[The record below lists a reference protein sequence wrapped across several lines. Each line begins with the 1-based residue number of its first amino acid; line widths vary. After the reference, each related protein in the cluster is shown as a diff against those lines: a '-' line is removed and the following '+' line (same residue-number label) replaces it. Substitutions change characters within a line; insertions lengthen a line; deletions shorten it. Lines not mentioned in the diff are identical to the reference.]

1 MKKSLVMFVG
11 FALGMVQ
18 GVSAQAVIPGWL
30 TDPTAM
36 KGALGNDESY
46 QPPEAFKY
54 PYISTYY
61 VKPTVTTDENVR
73 ISAYVTDFEHSKIRF
88 LDDSHRFTVFLE
100 YRLRGGSSK
109 RLVLKDRKSGDVE
122 FDLGRLPV
130 GDYEL
135 RVWTVDAQRRE
146 SHRVIHDFRVRTA
159 ADLAIPADKVYTMTA
174 ADLAAY
180 GIRNDGDLE
189 EVVYI
194 ETNGTA
200 RTVKEKRADAPGY
213 TVTVE
218 LDPKTGR
225 LPFRAFSKA
234 KVVYDEGY
242 DSGLVESNA
251 VLTTKGIQRLLDE
264 KAAAGFRKLTMLPG
278 VYRISHEAPVLI
290 PDNFTWDLG
299 EATIKLNQF
308 FGEKCMMVR
317 MASAIDAH
325 VTGGVIEGDYWAH
338 DYSSP
343 KDSEW
348 VNGFQISGDSWY
360 CSFDGVTVR
369 EIAGYGGSNYIESD
383 NRGALAFFCEA
394 LPNYTAGGLDRKTG
408 EVDATDA
415 FRYTSDYFSLR
426 KIVEKLGRR
435 RLQLSKYLGY
445 QGVRTRSWQVTV
457 CWYDVHRHFLSSE
470 TAWQFREMWIPE
482 GAAFMRIS
490 VEAGSPEEACPSA
503 YTEALQATAFRYP
516 INCAIR
522 NCRFERCRCVGYAAA
537 QMKNWIFEGNFFT
550 ESGEAEAKC
559 AFDAEDGADQMQD
572 AYFLRNTF
580 RDNPVNNSILTCAGH
595 NFILE
600 KNDGGIHFWG
610 RTHSPCVRDNDIEQ
624 ATYYCDSRIRTG
636 YGRFDGNRYS
646 KGIKLGVNDM
656 KVRPDNWDE
665 VLSGETFDGSKDS
678 FSIDVG
684 RAGRIVG
691 CTFRDMKAVGVT
703 SAFAC
708 DFVNCRGW
716 CTGTRW
722 IECKVANSQFKNF
735 FGTNNWNGCRFTNS
749 TIESVNRGTLVIKNC
764 DFIGSAFIGLNES
777 TLAVKDSRFD
787 RTLFDGGWWAS
798 PAKLLFRDCTFKDS
812 EKGAIFSVG
821 AYNIGSF
828 LFSGCTVTGRK
839 SFLHVKDT
847 RPLKFY
853 HGENPDLKPGTV
865 TFKGM
870 KWKSEADR
878 VVTHGTGAHEE
889 ISSKRLVFD
898 GSASVWPGGVKVLT
912 EPFPTWTVK

>member
-1 MKKSLVMFVG
+1 MKRLMVIAG
-11 FALGMVQ
+11 IALGLVQ

-36 KGALGNDESY
+36 KGALGNDASY

-54 PYISTYY
+54 PYVSTYY
-61 VKPTVTTDENVR
+61 VKPTVTPDEVVKV
-73 ISAYVTDFEHSKIRF
+73 SAYVTDFEHSKIRF
-88 LDDSHRFTVFLE
+88 LDDSHRFTVYLE
-100 YRLRGGSSK
+100 YRVRGGQSK
-109 RLVLKDRKSGDVE
+109 VLTLKDRKSGDVE
-122 FDLGRLPV
+122 FVLGKLPV

-135 RVWTVDAQRRE
+135 RVWAKDAKGRE

-159 ADLAIPADKVYTMTA
+159 AELAIPADKVYTMTA

-189 EVVYI
+189 KVVYV
-194 ETNGTA
+194 ESNGA
-200 RTVKEKRADAPGY
+200 ERTVKEKRADVPGY
-213 TVTVE
+213 TVTVP
-218 LDPKTGR
+218 LDPKTGK
-225 LPFRAFSKA
+225 LPYRAFAQA

-242 DSGLVESNA
+242 DHGLVESNA
-251 VLTTKGIQRLLDE
+251 VLNVKGIQKLIDE

-278 VYRISHEAPVLI
+278 VYRVSHVAPIMI

-299 EATIKLNQF
+299 KATIKLNQF

-338 DYSSP
+338 DYTSP

-360 CSFDGVTVR
+360 CSFDGVTVK

-383 NRGALAFFCEA
+383 HRGALAFFCEA
-394 LPNYTAGGLDRKTG
+394 LPKYAAGGLDRKTG
-408 EVDATDA
+408 EVDATDSYR
-415 FRYTSDYFSLR
+415 FTSDFFSLH

-457 CWYDVHRHFLSSE
+457 CWYDAEKRFLSSE
-470 TAWQFREMWIPE
+470 TAWQFRETWIPE
-482 GAAFMRIS
+482 GAAFMRVS
-490 VEAGSPEEACPSA
+490 VEAGSLEEACPKS
-503 YTEALQATAFRYP
+503 YTEALQVTAFRYP

-572 AYFLRNTF
+572 AYFLRNKF

-600 KNDGGIHFWG
+600 QNDGGIHFWG
-610 RTHSPCVRDNDIEQ
+610 RTHSPCVRGNDIEQ
-624 ATYYCDSRIRTG
+624 ATYYCDSRIRSG
-636 YGRFDGNRYS
+636 YGRFDGNRYT
-646 KGIKLGVNDM
+646 KGIKLGVNEM

-665 VLSGETFDGSKDS
+665 VLSGETFDGAKDS

-691 CTFRDMKAVGVT
+691 CTFRDMKAVGVA

-708 DFVNCRGW
+708 NFVNCKGW

-722 IECKVANSQFKNF
+722 IECTVRDSQFKNF
-735 FGTNNWNGCRFTNS
+735 FGTNSWDRCHFKNS
-749 TIESVNRGTLVIKNC
+749 KIENVNKGTLVVKNS
-764 DFIGSAFIGLNES
+764 DFVGSEFIGLSQS
-777 TLAVKDSRFD
+777 TLAVKDCKFD
-787 RTLFDGGWWAS
+787 DTSFDGGWWAN
-798 PAKLLFRDCTFKDS
+798 PAKLLFRNCTFKAP

-828 LFSGCTVTGRK
+828 SFNDCTVTGKRP
-839 SFLHVKDT
+839 FMHVKDM
-847 RPLKFY
+847 RPLKFFQ
-853 HGENPDLKPGTV
+853 GENPDLKTGTV
-865 TFKGM
+865 AFKGM
-870 KWKSEADR
+870 KWKSESNS

-889 ISSKRLVFD
+889 LSSKPIVFD
-898 GSASVWPGGVKVLT
+898 GSASVWPGNVKVVTDL
-912 EPFPTWTVK
+912 FPSWTAK